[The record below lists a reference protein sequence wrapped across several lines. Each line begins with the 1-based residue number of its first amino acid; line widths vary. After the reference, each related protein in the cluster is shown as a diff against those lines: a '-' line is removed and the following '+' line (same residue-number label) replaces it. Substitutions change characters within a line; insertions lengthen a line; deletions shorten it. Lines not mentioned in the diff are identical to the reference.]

1 MWDCEYSD
9 INMLIISRIN
19 INFTGII
26 NTNYVLVRVLKDGSS
41 ARVPAFF
48 S

>member
-1 MWDCEYSD
+1 
-9 INMLIISRIN
+9 MLIISRIN

-26 NTNYVLVRVLKDGSS
+26 NTNYVLVRVLKDVSS